1 MNEPDR
7 APPPSEPPRYTG
19 GQIAMTLFGV
29 IFLLPGLCSLLV
41 MVSMVPWNMNDPF
54 FSLVATLWI
63 VCLLIS
69 AGGVA
74 MIYGAR
80 KRAKA
85 AR

>member
-1 MNEPDR
+1 MSEPDR
-7 APPPSEPPRYTG
+7 ASPPGPPRYTG
-19 GQIAMTLFGV
+19 GQIALTLFGM

-54 FSLVATLWI
+54 FSMVATLWI
-63 VCLLIS
+63 ICLLIS

-80 KRAKA
+80 KRARA

>member
-1 MNEPDR
+1 MSEPYR
-7 APPPSEPPRYTG
+7 TPAGPPRYTG
-19 GQIAMTLFGV
+19 GQIALILFGV

-54 FSLVATLWI
+54 FSLAATIWI
-63 VCLLIS
+63 ICLLIS

-74 MIYGAR
+74 MIYAAR